1 MTPRNLLA
9 DISRQFFK
17 DKKIYSYRMRKVE
30 DMTDDEVVRFCHWFC
45 EDNRLTEEFNDFRDK
60 IESQYNYC
68 LYLNKYIEPSS
79 CTLLQTVAE
88 GISKQS
94 VSYEIKDKSELKK
107 CCSECLYCL

>member
-1 MTPRNLLA
+1 MPPRNLLA
-9 DISRQFFK
+9 DISRHFFK
-17 DKKIYSYRMRKVE
+17 DKKIYSYRMRKVA

-79 CTLLQTVAE
+79 CAQLQIIAE
-88 GISKQS
+88 RIVKQS
-94 VSYEIKDKSELKK
+94 VLYEIKDKSELKK